1 MKAYLELN
9 QRVLDEGKWV
19 HNARTGNHCL
29 TVIDASFTYDCSTH
43 LLPVLTTKKM
53 VATCVSAMAEMLG
66 YIRGYDNASQFRALG
81 TKTWDENANN
91 NKAWL
96 ANPHRKGVDDMG
108 RVYGVQG
115 RRWQS
120 PDGSVIDQLKKIVDD
135 LSRGVDDRREIL
147 TYWNPGEMNLGCLAA
162 CMHTHTF
169 SVLDGELFL
178 TSYQRSD
185 DLPLG
190 HAFNQI
196 QVAWFL
202 MVMAQITG
210 LKPGKAFHKIVN
222 AHMYENQVAIMRDV
236 QLKRKPFK
244 QTARL
249 EINPNIKTLEDLETW
264 VTMDDFKVVGYDAYY
279 PAIVYPFSV

>member
-1 MKAYLELN
+1 MKEYLDLCH
-9 QRVLDEGKWV
+9 RVVNEGKWV
-19 HNARTGNHCL
+19 KNERTGNDCL
-29 TVIDASFTYDCSTH
+29 TVIDASMTYDVSDH
-43 LLPVLTTKKM
+43 ILPVLTTKKM
-53 VATCVSAMAEMLG
+53 VATCISAMMEMLG
-66 YIRGYDNASQFRALG
+66 YIRGYDNAAQFREIG
-81 TKTWDENANN
+81 TNTWDANANEN
-91 NKAWL
+91 SAWL
-96 ANPHRKGVDDMG
+96 ANPHRKGDGDMG

-115 RRWQS
+115 RRWRS

-135 LSRGVDDRREIL
+135 LSRGKDDRREIL
-147 TYWNPGEMNLGCLAA
+147 TFWNPGEMNLGCLAA

-169 SVLDGELFL
+169 SVLDGTLYL

-210 LKPGKAFHKIVN
+210 LKPGKAYHKIVN
-222 AHMYENQVAIMRDV
+222 AHIYANQLDLMRDV
-236 QLKRKPFK
+236 QLAREPFE

-249 EINPNIKTLEDLETW
+249 EINPDIKTLEDLETW
-264 VTMDDFKVVGYDAYY
+264 VTADDFKVVGYDNFH
-279 PAIVYPFSV
+279 PVIKYPFSV